1 MKKSL
6 LFSAVLAGLMLGSC
20 SSSDD
25 LAGGNTSA
33 NQDGKGYVAFT
44 INLPSQSGSSSRA
57 SNSTNDQFNDG
68 MATEY
73 AVKDA
78 TLILFNGSTT
88 EGESSF
94 VEAHKLSTTPWTNQN
109 PADDNITTQSKKI
122 VQKVTKSITNA
133 KALVILNN
141 NNTLTVGDDGT
152 LKVNGTE
159 FTGTYADFL
168 ALADATSG
176 KTLTADG
183 FYMANAPLANGK
195 GGDSNPTASSTT
207 VTTLTDLTDKI
218 YDTEAEAQSGTPAE
232 VYVERGVA
240 KVTLNKGTKDKADN
254 GTPEKVDFAIT
265 GWAIDNTNPTTYLVR
280 SIDGFSGWMSYANEK
295 VTTKPYRFVGH
306 TAVAPNLYRTYFA
319 KDMNYDTEVA
329 ANYLKRV
336 TDADF
341 KDTYGAE
348 NPQYCF
354 ENTFDVKHQNE
365 NQTTLVAIKA
375 KLNSGADFYIVGGDQ
390 TTLYTKTKLE
400 NLIKSKFLS
409 VEEAWIKNN
418 AKDATITISGDDLT
432 LTFDKDAAGE
442 INLTNVAVKPE
453 KLKTP
458 TTALPTNWLTDVK
471 AAVGSVVC
479 YKGGVSYYTVRIKH
493 FGDDLTPWKNGELG
507 VKPGSV
513 YPDGIS
519 KKAEENWLGRYGVLR
534 NNWYDIEVTGVK
546 GLGSATIPELTGT
559 TDDEL
564 ESYIAVRIN
573 VLSWAKRTQGAVLH

>member
-25 LAGGNTSA
+25 LAGGNISA

-68 MATEY
+68 MAKEY
-73 AVKDA
+73 SVKDA
-78 TLILFNGSTT
+78 TLILFNGAAT

-152 LKVNGTE
+152 LKVKGTE

-183 FYMANAPLANGK
+183 FYMANAPLANNM
-195 GGDSNPTASSTT
+195 GGSATPAT
-207 VTTLTDLTDKI
+207 VTTLTDLTGKI
-218 YDTEAEAQSGTPAE
+218 YDSESEAQSGTPAE

-240 KVTLNKGTKDKADN
+240 KVTLNKGTENKADN
-254 GTPEKVDFAIT
+254 GTPTKVDFAIT

-280 SIDGFSGWMSYANEK
+280 STEGFTGWLNYANEK
-295 VTTKPYRFVGH
+295 VTTNQYRFVGH
-306 TAVAPNLYRTYFA
+306 TPVASNLYRTYFA
-319 KDMNYDTEVA
+319 KDMNYNTDVA
-329 ANYLKRV
+329 ANYLNRV
-336 TDADF
+336 ADADF
-341 KDTYGAE
+341 KDAYGAE

-354 ENTFDVKHQNE
+354 ENTFDVNHQKE

-390 TTLYTKTKLE
+390 TTLYTKTELE
-400 NLIKSKFLS
+400 NLIKSKFLN
-409 VEEAWIKNN
+409 VEEAWIKDN
-418 AKDATITISGDDLT
+418 AKDATTTIGGDDLT

-442 INLTNVAVKPE
+442 INLTDVKVKPE
-453 KLKTP
+453 KLKAT
-458 TTALPTNWLTDVK
+458 TTALPTTWLTDVK

-479 YKGGVSYYTVRIKH
+479 YKNGVSYYTVRIKH

-513 YPDGIS
+513 YPDGT
-519 KKAEENWLGRYGVLR
+519 KTAEENWLGRYGVLR

-573 VLSWAKRTQGAVLH
+573 VLSWAKRTQNATLH

>member
-6 LFSAVLAGLMLGSC
+6 LFFAVLAGLMLGSC

-33 NQDGKGYVAFT
+33 NQDGNGYVAFT

-68 MATEY
+68 MAKEY
-73 AVKDA
+73 SVKDA
-78 TLILFNGSTT
+78 TLILFNGAAT

-94 VEAHKLSTTPWTNQN
+94 VEAHKLSTTPWTNKN

-159 FTGTYADFL
+159 FTGTYAEFL

-183 FYMANAPLANGK
+183 FYMANAPLANGQ
-195 GGDSNPTASSTT
+195 GGSAAPATGTT

-218 YDTEAEAQSGTPAE
+218 YDTEAEAQLGTPAE

-240 KVTLNKGTKDKADN
+240 KVTVNKGEVAKADN
-254 GTPEKVDFAIT
+254 GTTDKVDFDIS

-280 SIDGFSGWMSYANEK
+280 STDGFTDWMGYANEK
-295 VTTKPYRFVGH
+295 CTTNPYRFVGH
-306 TAVAPNLYRTYFA
+306 TQIASGLYRTYFA
-319 KDMNYDTEVA
+319 KDMNYDTDATGLHRA
-329 ANYLKRV
+329 AE
-336 TDADF
+336 ADF
-341 KDTYGAE
+341 KDAYGDA

-354 ENTFDVKHQNE
+354 ENTFNVKHQNE

-375 KLNSGADFYIVGGDQ
+375 KLNNGNDFYIVGGDQ
-390 TTLYTKTKLE
+390 TTLFDKTQLE
-400 NLIKSKFLS
+400 KLIKNKFLS
-409 VEEAWIKNN
+409 VEEGWVKAN
-418 AKDATITISGDDLT
+418 AKDETTTIGEDDLT
-432 LTFDKDAAGE
+432 LTFDKTDAAGE

-458 TTALPTNWLTDVK
+458 TTALPTTWLTDVK

-513 YPDGIS
+513 YPDAT
-519 KKAEENWLGRYGVLR
+519 KTAENNWLGRYGVLR
-534 NNWYDIEVTGVK
+534 NNWYDITVEDVK
-546 GLGSATIPELTGT
+546 GLGSATVPELTGT